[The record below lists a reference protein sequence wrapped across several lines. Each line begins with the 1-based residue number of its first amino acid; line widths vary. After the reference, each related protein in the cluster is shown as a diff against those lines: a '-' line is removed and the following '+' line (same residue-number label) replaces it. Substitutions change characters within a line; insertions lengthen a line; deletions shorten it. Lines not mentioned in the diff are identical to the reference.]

1 MKSVIVSAAC
11 AAGLI
16 ASSGVAA
23 AEGTM
28 TGATGHASASVAM
41 GDAYFDGP
49 DCLEVPFDVTYAKT
63 PTTAEDITLEVQVA
77 ASQAGSNEE
86 RTGTVYS
93 SYFDPASAT
102 ERGTVFVCP
111 SSFDSD
117 RGPITVE
124 GTLTTE
130 YYVNGSEQTVALQP
144 NATLNLIRNQTDM
157 SKVRVRK
164 GYSYDKTSKK
174 LSGRVVATTNSKG
187 LIGADGEISIA
198 VRKPGKKKWV
208 SGATAY
214 VDEFGNWS
222 TTVSGIPKGSRVRV
236 TLTGC
241 GWCTDA
247 SQTFKVR
254 R

>member
-1 MKSVIVSAAC
+1 MRTVIVGAAC
-11 AAGLI
+11 AAAFI
-16 ASSGVAA
+16 APTGVAS

-28 TGATGHASASVAM
+28 SGATAHASASVAM
-41 GDAYFDGP
+41 SDAFFDGP
-49 DCLEVPFDVTYAKT
+49 DCIDVPFDVTYAKT

-86 RTGTVYS
+86 RTGSVYS
-93 SYFDPASAT
+93 GYFDAASAT

-111 SSFDSD
+111 SSFDPTK
-117 RGPITVE
+117 GPITVE

-144 NATLNLIRNQTDM
+144 NATMKWIRNQTDM
-157 SKVRVRK
+157 SKVSVQK

-174 LSGRVVATTNSKG
+174 LSGRVVASTSSKG
-187 LIGADGEISIA
+187 LIGADGEISLA
-198 VRKPGKKKWV
+198 VKKPGKKKWV
-208 SGATAY
+208 SGAKAY

-222 TTVSGIPKGSRVRV
+222 TTVSGVPKGSRVRV

-247 SQTFKVR
+247 SQVVKVR